1 MNILNSKEMEDK
13 TSELASEKRI
23 NFFIG
28 ILLGGGN
35 SSPSL
40 PCIYW
45 KYGTGFQG
53 YCYRI
58 HCH

>member
-28 ILLGGGN
+28 ILLGGG
-35 SSPSL
+35 
-40 PCIYW
+40 
-45 KYGTGFQG
+45 
-53 YCYRI
+53 
-58 HCH
+58 